1 MLSFWEMPR
10 SCYAADTVR
19 LNFSVEC
26 RNGTFAECPNPFCRL
41 MSEILSEYG
50 KRIES
55 LSDDRS
61 GEESSAVNININ
73 ITISH
78 ERSML
83 ESIASYG
90 KSIASFFT
98 RTPASAPAMPA
109 QENISADK
117 PEMPVKAENSH
128 EPKKYSRLEK
138 FKFLDKTA
146 LVKIVSDNTI
156 KDDDYFTKDGLTY
169 CRIYPNGSPAN
180 YGFAD
185 LESMR
190 KKLRG
195 LYAGELSVSGMRSF
209 SFKSEG
215 GNFDSI
221 ADSALLSL
229 ESLRLVSSDN
239 DIPQDPP
246 ENYGQTQ
253 YFFRTDREGVYLVAV
268 MGTREQFYIAA
279 KDSVYSRKKLR
290 EIFRDKDRQ
299 RVSYDPDSGR
309 MTFRLLA
316 PDRELTD
323 KNIDVCIEIFMSQ
336 VLQKCEQTDAARW

>member
-61 GEESSAVNININ
+61 CEESSAVNININ

-185 LESMR
+185 RESMR

-239 DIPQDPP
+239 DIPQEITDRRNISSGLTARGYILLLSWELGSNSTLPRKTAYTAVR
-246 ENYGQTQ
+246 NCAKFSGTK
-253 YFFRTDREGVYLVAV
+253 TDRESA
-268 MGTREQFYIAA
+268 MTRTADE
-279 KDSVYSRKKLR
+279 
-290 EIFRDKDRQ
+290 
-299 RVSYDPDSGR
+299 
-309 MTFRLLA
+309 
-316 PDRELTD
+316 
-323 KNIDVCIEIFMSQ
+323 
-336 VLQKCEQTDAARW
+336 